1 MAAED
6 LFVSPAR
13 SIKNSV
19 TIKIVV
25 IGVLILVLLIP
36 ASMIKSI
43 ISEREGRKNTVIE
56 EISDKWG
63 HSQMI
68 IGPIVS
74 IPYKT
79 YHMED
84 AKEVYAGIEYAH
96 FLPEELSF
104 NGVINPEIRY
114 RGIFEAILY
123 NTEVNIHSTF
133 NAPDFSEWGIADEDI
148 LYNDACITLGL
159 SDLRG
164 IKEDIV
170 IRFDDKE
177 IIPEP
182 GVLTSP
188 LLSNVHSGVTAK
200 IALTADGDKK
210 ETFTLN
216 TNLNVNGSG
225 RLSFVPLGK
234 KTTTRLQSKWSNP
247 SFEGAFLPGKRE
259 ITPDGF
265 SASWKIF
272 NFNRNFPQKWRS
284 GDYSLGS
291 AAFGVRFISP
301 VDEYLQISRSTKY
314 SILFI
319 TLTFLAF
326 FIIEVLNKRRVH
338 PIQYLLIGF
347 ALCLFFTLLLSLTE
361 HTSFAI
367 AYITAS
373 ASTVLLIAFYTR
385 SVLKSTPFSLG
396 IGILIS
402 ILYAFLYII
411 LQLQDYSLL
420 VGSSGLFIILAL
432 VMFVTRKVDW
442 YNIGLNQKEIPA

>member
-1 MAAED
+1 MAVGD
-6 LFVSPAR
+6 FLVSPIR
-13 SIKNSV
+13 SINNSV
-19 TIKIVV
+19 TIKILV
-25 IGVLILVLLIP
+25 IGVLIVILLIP
-36 ASMIKSI
+36 ANMIQSI

-63 HSQMI
+63 HSQLI
-68 IGPIVS
+68 NGPILSV
-74 IPYKT
+74 PYKT
-79 YHMED
+79 YRMSGT
-84 AKEVYAGIEYAH
+84 KKVYSGIEYAH

-114 RGIFEAILY
+114 RGIFEAVLY

-133 NAPDFSEWGIADEDI
+133 NLPDFSEWDIAGEDI
-148 LYNDACITLGL
+148 LYNNACITLGL

-164 IKEDIV
+164 VKEDIV
-170 IRFDDKE
+170 IRFDEKE

-182 GVLTSP
+182 GVQTSP

-200 IALTADGDKK
+200 VDLTCDNDKK
-210 ETFTLN
+210 KSFTLK
-216 TNLNVNGSG
+216 TKLNINGSG

-234 KTTTRLQSKWSNP
+234 KTTVQLQSKWCNP
-247 SFEGAFLPGKRE
+247 SFEGAFLPGKRD

-265 SASWKIF
+265 KASWKIF

-291 AAFGVRFISP
+291 AAFGVRFLSP

-314 SILFI
+314 AVLFI

-326 FIIEVLNKRRVH
+326 FIIEILNKKKVH

-367 AYITAS
+367 AYLTAS
-373 ASTVLLIAFYTR
+373 ASTVVLVGFYTK

-396 IGILIS
+396 IGFLIS
-402 ILYAFLYII
+402 VLYAFLYVI

-442 YNIGLNQKEIPA
+442 YNIGLNQKEIKA